1 MSRRQLAIVLSL
13 YGLIVVSGIAVVYAK
28 HASRSLFVEQQGIR
42 ATRDAID
49 IEWGRL
55 QLELATWGTDSQ
67 VEKLARER
75 LKMREPMPD
84 EVIVL
89 VQ

>member
-1 MSRRQLAIVLSL
+1 MNRRQLAATLGL
-13 YGLIVVSGIAVVYAK
+13 FGLIIVSGVGVVYAK
-28 HASRSLFVEQQGIR
+28 HASRRLFVEQQELR
-42 ATRDAID
+42 ATRDDID

-75 LKMREPMPD
+75 LKMREPLPD
-84 EVIVL
+84 EVVVL
-89 VQ
+89 VH